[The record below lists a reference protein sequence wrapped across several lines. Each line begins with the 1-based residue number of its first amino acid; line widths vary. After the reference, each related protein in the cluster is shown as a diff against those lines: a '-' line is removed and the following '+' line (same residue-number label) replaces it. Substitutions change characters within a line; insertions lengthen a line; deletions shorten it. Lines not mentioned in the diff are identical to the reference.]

1 VEIIP
6 YLIEFLM
13 KNMMNKQYLD
23 YPKVHMISLT
33 YINAILKN
41 PYVYLEP
48 YLHQIITFILSIILV
63 EVNSPMIEL
72 MIKVKDY
79 SVEILR
85 VIYEKFETKYPKF
98 ISHLLNI
105 FKQNIIPKNNYNN
118 SQSYLSSYGAIKVF
132 NSFLSL
138 INLKE
143 SKYSWTYTCY

>member
-1 VEIIP
+1 MEIIP

-13 KNMMNKQYLD
+13 KNMTNKQYLD

-41 PYVYLEP
+41 PYVYIEP
-48 YLHQIITFILSIILV
+48 YLHQIITLILSIILI

-85 VIYEKFETKYPKF
+85 IIFEKFETKYPKF
-98 ISHLLNI
+98 IMHLLNI
-105 FKQNIIPKNNYNN
+105 FKQNIIPKNDLQNY
-118 SQSYLSSYGAIKVF
+118 LCSYGAIKVLLNDLILF
-132 NSFLSL
+132 NL
-138 INLKE
+138 I
-143 SKYSWTYTCY
+143 

>member
-13 KNMMNKQYLD
+13 KNMTNKQYLD

-41 PYVYLEP
+41 PYVYIEP
-48 YLHQIITFILSIILV
+48 YLHQIITLILSIILI

-85 VIYEKFETKYPKF
+85 IIFEKFETKYPKF
-98 ISHLLNI
+98 IMHLLNI
-105 FKQNIIPKNNYNN
+105 FKQNIIPKNDLQNY
-118 SQSYLSSYGAIKVF
+118 LCSYGAIKVLLNDLILF
-132 NSFLSL
+132 NL
-138 INLKE
+138 I
-143 SKYSWTYTCY
+143 